1 MLETK
6 IEALTA
12 AIERLI
18 AALDKPV
25 QPAVA
30 APAPSPEP
38 SPAPEPAPAP
48 AASDALN
55 RTALQSKCLALV
67 KANRSHKSKIVE
79 LIAKHSGIDGGLI
92 ADIPDDALQAFAD
105 ELGAL

>member
-6 IEALTA
+6 IEALTD

-18 AALDKPV
+18 AALDKPA
-25 QPAVA
+25 QPVA
-30 APAPSPEP
+30 EAPALAPA
-38 SPAPEPAPAP
+38 PAPEPAPAP
-48 AASDALN
+48 APDALN

-67 KANRSHKSKIVE
+67 KADRSHKTKIVD
-79 LIAKHSGIDGGLI
+79 LIAKHSGVTGGLI

-105 ELGAL
+105 ALEAL

>member
-6 IEALTA
+6 IEALTD

-18 AALDKPV
+18 AALDKPA
-25 QPAVA
+25 QPVA
-30 APAPSPEP
+30 EAPAL
-38 SPAPEPAPAP
+38 APAPAP
-48 AASDALN
+48 DALN

-67 KANRSHKSKIVE
+67 KADRSHKTKIVD
-79 LIAKHSGIDGGLI
+79 LIAKHSGVTGGLI

-105 ELGAL
+105 ALEAL